1 MRETAEVGWLWSL
14 VSTSPHAWAFKK
26 YISSLSNLLIPPPS
40 SPHQSHTPSLHTQAC
55 LEIAV
60 LSAMVC
66 LMQSIRFNVHA
77 AFALKVAASGV
88 GLEAPA
94 PGALPTRFAAGEA
107 LALLDRAAGAFT
119 AGQRCFY
126 AFLPFFMSLFGPTIM
141 LASTLLLVC
150 GLYVLDVLP
159 VAVGLG
165 GARGGGGGGVDGVEG
180 GAKEAR
186 AVV

>member
-1 MRETAEVGWLWSL
+1 
-14 VSTSPHAWAFKK
+14 
-26 YISSLSNLLIPPPS
+26 
-40 SPHQSHTPSLHTQAC
+40 
-55 LEIAV
+55 
-60 LSAMVC
+60 MVC

-88 GLEAPA
+88 GLDAPA

-165 GARGGGGGGVDGVEG
+165 GASGGGGGGVDGVEG